1 MRLILDTADIH
12 AIKEFDEILNVAGVT
27 TNPTIITKSNKEA
40 KDVLMEI
47 ANYLDDDQML
57 FAQVLATTKEEMMEE
72 ARQLMKIKKKNMYV
86 KIPVTKEGLK
96 AIKQCRKEGIPTL
109 ATAIYSAE
117 QGLMAAMNGANYLA
131 PYVNRMENYGDG
143 VGQVLALQQMLNVY
157 NLDTKIVAAS
167 FKNVKQVHQLL
178 KGGVYS
184 LTLPVDV
191 TRNLFEHPAT
201 TVAVGEFTA
210 NWMKAYKRK
219 TLFE

>member
-12 AIKEFDEILNVAGVT
+12 AIKEIDEILNVAGVT

-72 ARQLMKIKKKNMYV
+72 ARQLMKIKKKNMHV

>member
-72 ARQLMKIKKKNMYV
+72 ARQLMKIKKKNMHV

-96 AIKQCRKEGIPTL
+96 AIKQCRKEVIPTL
-109 ATAIYSAE
+109 ATAIYSA
-117 QGLMAAMNGANYLA
+117 
-131 PYVNRMENYGDG
+131 
-143 VGQVLALQQMLNVY
+143 
-157 NLDTKIVAAS
+157 
-167 FKNVKQVHQLL
+167 
-178 KGGVYS
+178 
-184 LTLPVDV
+184 
-191 TRNLFEHPAT
+191 
-201 TVAVGEFTA
+201 
-210 NWMKAYKRK
+210 
-219 TLFE
+219 

>member
-27 TNPTIITKSNKEA
+27 TNPTIITKSGKEA

-72 ARQLMKIKKKNMYV
+72 ARQLMKIKKKNMHV

-184 LTLPVDV
+184 LTLPVDA
-191 TRNLFEHPAT
+191 TRNLLEHPAT

>member
-1 MRLILDTADIH
+1 MRLFLDTADLD
-12 AIKEFDEILNVAGVT
+12 AIKELDEILNISGVT
-27 TNPTIITKSNKEA
+27 TNPTIITKSGKKAKE
-40 KDVLMEI
+40 VLSEI

-57 FAQVLATTKEEMMEE
+57 FAQVLATTCDEMMEE
-72 ARQLMKIKKKNMYV
+72 ARQLMKIKKKNMHV

-117 QGLMAAMNGANYLA
+117 QGMMAAMNGANYLA

-143 VGQVLALQQMLNVY
+143 VGQVLALQQMLNTY
-157 NLDTKIVAAS
+157 QLDTKIVAAS

-184 LTLPVDV
+184 MTLPLDV

-219 TLFE
+219 TVFE

>member
-72 ARQLMKIKKKNMYV
+72 ARQLMKIKKKNMHV